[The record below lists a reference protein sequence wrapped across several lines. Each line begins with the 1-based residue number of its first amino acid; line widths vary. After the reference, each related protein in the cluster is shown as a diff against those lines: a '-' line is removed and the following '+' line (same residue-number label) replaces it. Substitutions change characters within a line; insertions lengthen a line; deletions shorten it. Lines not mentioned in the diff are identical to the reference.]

1 MLAWIARA
9 RAALVPAPARRG
21 SVLVDLACG
30 GGLMAPYVA
39 AKGYRHL
46 GVDTSPSALGTAV
59 AHGLLGVRGDV
70 AAVPLPDACAAVVYA
85 GEILEHVENLEGTVA
100 EICRLLAP
108 GGVVMI
114 DTIADTLRARLI
126 AVSLA
131 QVMPQWLV
139 TSYAAVY
146 VGVATDALEEAA
158 RQATT
163 RGLGRLPALRARLG
177 RADAEVAAA
186 HLCVLEAARAVD
198 AAPGTPETRTRSRER
213 ALRRRDCRG
222 PTGPGAMPGRAF
234 HSRPQG
240 GERPRRCGAH
250 DVACR
255 LARLA
260 HGIVPQ
266 GARTRRCAER
276 SARRRAPRGARL
288 CTHRCRG
295 VGCPSRRTPRPRRGR
310 RRARSSPN
318 VARVLCRR
326 ARQLRQLLVGNG
338 ADHP

>member
-70 AAVPLPDACAAVVYA
+70 AAVPLPDACAAVVCA

-186 HLCVLEAARAVD
+186 RLCVLEAARAVD
-198 AAPGTPETRTRSRER
+198 AAPGTPETNRAVWRAKLMAGDVAAAVASSMLEAIGASASRRGNPLER
-213 ALRRRDCRG
+213 LYRD
-222 PTGPGAMPGRAF
+222 A
-234 HSRPQG
+234 
-240 GERPRRCGAH
+240 RCGALQPATS
-250 DVACR
+250 DVCADYLG
-255 LARLA
+255 LAAL
-260 HGIVPQ
+260 G
-266 GARTRRCAER
+266 TD
-276 SARRRAPRGARL
+276 
-288 CTHRCRG
+288 
-295 VGCPSRRTPRPRRGR
+295 
-310 RRARSSPN
+310 PN
-318 VARVLCRR
+318 A
-326 ARQLRQLLVGNG
+326 G
-338 ADHP
+338 ADEPRW